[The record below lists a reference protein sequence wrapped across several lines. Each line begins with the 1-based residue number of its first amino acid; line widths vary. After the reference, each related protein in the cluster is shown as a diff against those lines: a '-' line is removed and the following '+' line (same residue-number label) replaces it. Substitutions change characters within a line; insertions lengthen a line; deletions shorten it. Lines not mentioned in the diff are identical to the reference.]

1 MGKHDEAGIRRQIE
15 TVVERVTAKDVE
27 GLKQLYAPDVVSFDI
42 EPPLRHVGTAA
53 KLAAWTRV
61 FEFFDRL
68 AYEVRD
74 LTLVVGDDVAFGYG
88 YARTSGTLRNGTAT
102 DGMWV
107 RITYCFQRID
117 GDWLITHDHVSVP
130 LDIASGKGVVDL
142 QP

>member
-1 MGKHDEAGIRRQIE
+1 MGNHDEAGIRQQIE

-27 GLKQLYAPDVVSFDI
+27 GLKQFYAPDVVSFDI
-42 EPPLRHVGTAA
+42 EPPLRHVGIAA
-53 KLAAWTRV
+53 KLANWTRV

-74 LTLVVGDDVAFGYG
+74 LTLVLGDDLAFGYAF
-88 YARTSGTLRNGTAT
+88 ARTSGTLRNGTAT

-107 RITYCFQRID
+107 RITYCFQKMD
-117 GDWLITHDHVSVP
+117 GAWLITHDHVSVP
-130 LDIASGKGVVDL
+130 LDVASGQGVVDL